1 MNVEHLASMVNDI
14 ANYFHAEA
22 DHKIAVDGIGDHL
35 KKFWEPRMRKQIIAY
50 AQSDNPSELSELA
63 RAGVTRLAE
72 LDAAKP

>member
-14 ANYFHAEA
+14 ANYFHAEPDRKLA
-22 DHKIAVDGIGDHL
+22 IEGISGHL

-50 AQSDNPSELSELA
+50 AQSENPSELSELA

-72 LDAAKP
+72 IDAAKS